1 MKTKALLGLAILA
14 MVSCSGNKQAK
25 LESLKSKQA
34 KLNEQIKTL
43 EEQLAPADSLN
54 LLKNASYVV
63 AQPIEPSVFH
73 HYIEV
78 LGKLDGDDNVPISAR
93 AAGTIESINVN
104 VGQRVVKDQILARI
118 ESKMVE
124 KSLSDMEANYKY
136 ANDLYEKQKSLWQQ
150 NVGSENDYLRAKTN
164 KESMEARLASLREQ
178 LDMYTIKSP
187 INGTLEENNIKVG
200 QSVAPGVPVMRVV
213 NFARLKVTADLAES
227 YATRV
232 QEGDH
237 VLVYF
242 PDLKKEV
249 TAVVN
254 FSSRFI
260 SPVNR
265 TFSVEARIS
274 DISPDLKANMLAV
287 LKINDYKAPNAL
299 VLPIDVVQNDQQ
311 GNYVFVA
318 KQHSS
323 AYSAKK
329 VRVTTGQSYNDMIE
343 ITGGLKPG
351 DKVITT
357 GYQNLEDGQ
366 PVRL

>member
-254 FSSRFI
+254 FSSR
-260 SPVNR
+260 VNR